1 MGSTERASTCW
12 LSAKMGGV
20 YSQLRIERSSLEIVV
35 RLSDRRVWS
44 WYWAHEGESVSIKE
58 VDHDSELLR
67 IRTPDDKWELSY
79 FEGAIEIREV

>member
-1 MGSTERASTCW
+1 LLAISHDGRGLFSTENW
-12 LSAKMGGV
+12 
-20 YSQLRIERSSLEIVV
+20 EIVA
-35 RLSDRRVWS
+35 RDRSPAYPIDGFGVGIGPI
-44 WYWAHEGESVSIKE
+44 EGESVSIKE